1 MASTSDR
8 AAAANA
14 TRRRLSVGATAGGA
28 PGGVLANVSEGGAPG
43 IAGDAAP
50 ILSEWFLKRGKLK
63 KKLKNRLFL
72 LYPDRIEYKKR
83 ASGTAQGKIWLS
95 TILEVCVWVCSGGS
109 PRCTWGLTTC
119 LPHYHARTNHTRSHL
134 RTRARRSCDASSHSQ
149 LRYSIGP
156 LVRMVGMIP
165 LLAGMASRL
174 RLALRCS

>member
-14 TRRRLSVGATAGGA
+14 TRRRLSVGAAAVGA

-43 IAGDAAP
+43 ISAGDAP

-95 TILEVCVWVCSGGS
+95 TILEVCCARGVQKDPLS
-109 PRCTWGLTTC
+109 PHVGPDDVPPALPRAHEQHKLTT
-119 LPHYHARTNHTRSHL
+119 THTR
-134 RTRARRSCDASSHSQ
+134 A
-149 LRYSIGP
+149 P
-156 LVRMVGMIP
+156 
-165 LLAGMASRL
+165 
-174 RLALRCS
+174 

>member
-95 TILEVCVWVCSGGS
+95 TILEVCVCVCVFRRIPSLHVGPDYVPPAL
-109 PRCTWGLTTC
+109 PRAHEPHTLTPT
-119 LPHYHARTNHTRSHL
+119 HTR
-134 RTRARRSCDASSHSQ
+134 APQ
-149 LRYSIGP
+149 LRC
-156 LVRMVGMIP
+156 L
-165 LLAGMASRL
+165 
-174 RLALRCS
+174 